1 VRAVAISPFRR
12 ILKEE
17 FLGSSVFAVGD
28 PEWPI
33 FRLNSFLPQK
43 TKYRCDMKK
52 KIELLAPGGDIDA
65 IKAAIIAGADAIY
78 CGLDRFNARNR
89 AKNLV
94 FDDLHGIIRLAH
106 QYDCKVFLTLN
117 IIIVDPEIPALIH
130 LLNRLVNTRIDAVIV
145 QDLGMFYLLGKYFPD
160 LVIHA
165 STQLTTHNEGQIKFL
180 KRLNAARVNL
190 SRELNIAEITDLT
203 TSAHKEKILTEVFV
217 HGSNCISFSG
227 LCYFS
232 SVHGGNSGNRGRC
245 SQPCRDQYARTA
257 AGKDFPLNLKDNC
270 AYSDLRELAEA
281 GVDSI
286 KIEGR
291 IKKFH
296 YVYIVVKSWREQ
308 LRNLCNHNTTNN
320 ENHDLRKVFNR
331 DFTNGYLQGDINASM
346 FIDNPRDNSAIHLAE
361 TDGAATPEKIEEAK
375 RELYDLK
382 TDIIADVRAR
392 IRPLTIKKKILLKL
406 NDCRERI
413 APVSVPRLKKRNST
427 TVAPT
432 LSLLISS
439 RKDLHLCHETS
450 ADIYFQ
456 IPDGLTK
463 RYEEFVNLFQE
474 NKDLLPWFPP
484 VLIGEDYHTAVKL
497 LHQMRPPL
505 IVTNNTGIG
514 YEACR
519 QEIPWVAGPYMNIVN
534 SFSLLCLKE
543 KFNCSGSF
551 ISNEINRMQIRSIRR
566 PDDFKLYY
574 SIFHP
579 IMLMTSRQCL
589 LRQVTGCTKE
599 SIDDEC
605 IQQCVRSSSI
615 TNLKQIKLLIK
626 KTEGNYHRLYS
637 DIHYLNTEISVDVQN
652 FFSNFLVD
660 LRDIPT
666 RTTVKLTKREIVA
679 LFEKH
684 LSGNLESTEELKQAI
699 HPSTNTQYR
708 KGI

>member
-1 VRAVAISPFRR
+1 MFSSLFSVSLAKRVVK
-12 ILKEE
+12 ILPE
-17 FLGSSVFAVGD
+17 FTATKPLASLSRGC
-28 PEWPI
+28 PEGNPHGV
-33 FRLNSFLPQK
+33 S
-43 TKYRCDMKK
+43 DMKK
-52 KIELLAPGGDIDA
+52 KIELLAPGGDVDA

-94 FDDLHGIIRLAH
+94 FADLHSIIRLAH
-106 QYDCKVFLTLN
+106 QYDCEVFLTLN
-117 IIIVDPEIPALIH
+117 VIIVDPEIPALIH

-145 QDLGMFYLLGKYFPD
+145 QDLGMFYLLCEYFPD

-165 STQLTTHNEGQIKFL
+165 STQLTTHNEGQIQFL
-180 KRLNAARVNL
+180 KRVNAARVNL
-190 SRELNIAEITDLT
+190 SRELSLAEITDL
-203 TSAHKEKILTEVFV
+203 SARAHKENILTEVFV
-217 HGSNCISFSG
+217 HGSLCVSFSG
-227 LCYFS
+227 LCYLS

-308 LRNLCNHNTTNN
+308 LQNLCCHNTTSNY
-320 ENHDLRKVFNR
+320 NHDLRKVFNR
-331 DFTNGYLQGDINASM
+331 DFTNAYLHGDINTSM
-346 FIDNPRDNSAIHLAE
+346 FIDDPRDNSAIHLAE
-361 TDGAATPEKIEEAK
+361 TDGVSTPEKLEEAK

-392 IRPLTIKKKILLKL
+392 IRPLTIKKKNLFIL
-406 NDCRERI
+406 NDSRESV
-413 APVSVPRLKKRNST
+413 APVSVPRLKKRNSKI
-427 TVAPT
+427 VAPT
-432 LSLLISS
+432 LSLLISDP
-439 RKDLHLCHETS
+439 KDLYLCHETS
-450 ADIYFQ
+450 ADVYFQ
-456 IPDGLTK
+456 IPDGLSGH
-463 RYEEFVNLFQE
+463 YAEFVTLFQE
-474 NKDLLPWFPP
+474 NKGLLPWFPP
-484 VLIGEDYHTAVKL
+484 VLIGEDYHTAVKF
-497 LHQMRPPL
+497 LHQMQAPR
-505 IVTNNTGIG
+505 IVTNNTGIA

-519 QEIPWVAGPYMNIVN
+519 QGIPWVAGPYMNIVN

-551 ISNEINRMQIRSIRR
+551 ISNEINRMQIRSIRK
-566 PDDFKLYY
+566 PDDFNLFY

-589 LRQVTGCTKE
+589 LRQVTGCTKD

-605 IQQCVRSSSI
+605 IQQCARSSSI
-615 TNLKQIKLLIK
+615 TNLKNIKLLIK
-626 KTEGNYHRLYS
+626 KTEGNYHRLYG
-637 DIHYLNTEISVDVQN
+637 DTHYLNTNISADVPN
-652 FFSNFLVD
+652 LFSSFLVD

-666 RTTVKLTKREIVA
+666 ETTMELGKTEIVA

-684 LSGNLESTEELKQAI
+684 LSGDPGSTEDLNQAI
-699 HPSTNTQYR
+699 HPTTHTQYK

>member
-1 VRAVAISPFRR
+1 
-12 ILKEE
+12 
-17 FLGSSVFAVGD
+17 
-28 PEWPI
+28 
-33 FRLNSFLPQK
+33 
-43 TKYRCDMKK
+43 MKK
-52 KIELLAPGGDIDA
+52 KIELLAPGGDVDA

-94 FDDLHGIIRLAH
+94 FADLHGIIRLAH

-130 LLNRLVNTRIDAVIV
+130 LLNRLVETRIDAVIV

-160 LVIHA
+160 IVIHA
-165 STQLTTHNEGQIKFL
+165 STQLTTHNEGQIQFL
-180 KRLNAARVNL
+180 KRVNAARVNL
-190 SRELNIAEITDLT
+190 SRELSLAEITDL
-203 TSAHKEKILTEVFV
+203 SVRAHKEKILTEVFV
-217 HGSNCISFSG
+217 HGSHCISFSG
-227 LCYFS
+227 LCYLS

-245 SQPCRDQYARTA
+245 SQPCRDQYVRTA

-308 LRNLCNHNTTNN
+308 LQNLCHHNTTSN
-320 ENHDLRKVFNR
+320 ENHDFHKVFNR
-331 DFTNGYLQGDINASM
+331 DFTNGYLQGDINSSM

-361 TDGAATPEKIEEAK
+361 TYGAATPEKIEDAK

-392 IRPLTIKKKILLKL
+392 ISPLTIDRAALTITV
-406 NDCRERI
+406 ESV
-413 APVSVPRLKKRNST
+413 APVSLPRLKKTST
-427 TVAPT
+427 RTVAPT
-432 LSLLISS
+432 LFVLISS

-456 IPDGLTK
+456 IPDRLTE
-463 RYEEFVNLFQE
+463 RYEEFVKLFQE
-474 NKDLLPWFPP
+474 NRELLPWFPP
-484 VLIGEDYHTAVKL
+484 VLIGEDYHTAVRF
-497 LHQMRPPL
+497 LHQVRPPR
-505 IVTNNTGIG
+505 IVTNNTGIA

-519 QEIPWVAGPYMNIVN
+519 QKIPWVAGPYMNIVN
-534 SFSLLCLKE
+534 SYSLLCLKE

-551 ISNEINRMQIRSIRR
+551 ISNEINRMQIRSLRR

-589 LRQVTGCTKE
+589 LQQVTGCTKE

-605 IQQCVRSSSI
+605 IQQCARSSSI

-637 DIHYLNTEISVDVQN
+637 DTHYLNTEISADVPN
-652 FFSNFLVD
+652 LFSSFLVD

-666 RTTVKLTKREIVA
+666 RTTLELGKTETVD

-684 LSGNLESTEELKQAI
+684 LSAHPGSTEELNQAI
-699 HPSTNTQYR
+699 HPSINTQYK